1 MFISYA
7 QNFEDVILWRAL
19 KDVPNG
25 TYVDVGANDPDV
37 DSVTKA
43 FYLNGWRG
51 VNIEPVK
58 NYFDMLV
65 SKRENDINVNVA
77 ASSVSGQITL
87 YEIEDTG
94 LSTSVAEIAERHT
107 AELGIVCVERTA
119 MARTLTEI
127 VLDASIDEIH
137 FLKIDV
143 EGHEKDVLLGLDLN
157 KIRPWIIL
165 VEATA
170 PATQLETYGEWEYL
184 ILSAGYIFAYYDGLN
199 RFYVAEEHSD
209 RLNLIATPPNV
220 FDGFI
225 RSREAQLLDEL
236 SYFKGLYRDCC
247 DELEGCRNQLKLE
260 KQNGARLE
268 SLIESYES
276 SMSWFITRPL
286 RRFNPFWA
294 LRASIGKG
302 ALLINRYEPI
312 GRPVKGLLKKYPVL
326 WAAAKRYLLFATD
339 SVGVAASTDQYAQL
353 SFDGIC
359 MQFALGPL
367 SDRRGIGRVSKA
379 LFDSLSAMQTA
390 PQEFQE
396 TVFFYSSIHWCPTTL
411 PLKSIVYIH
420 DVIPLLY
427 PELYPV
433 EILRDWNYHYSKV
446 ASQASIVVTISESS
460 AADIVRLLNVPTDKV
475 IVVPNGVSVLP
486 TASNIAPPSDK
497 YFVYVGSYDVHKNL
511 QVVLN
516 ALTSPRLTDVHL
528 ALIGDN
534 HKALAVAKSLNIDSR
549 IHCYGRLEDADM
561 GRLIQNSIGL
571 VFPSLYEGFGL
582 PPLEAAKLGRPSI
595 CSRRPAMTEFLEG
608 AALFADAEDIDEW
621 TDRLVQLAED
631 EDLAVDVG
639 QAAKRKADSMTW
651 NKSAE
656 LLLHALRTIVK

>member
-1 MFISYA
+1 MFVSYA

-19 KDVPNG
+19 KDVTNG

-43 FYLNGWRG
+43 FYLSGWRG

-58 NYFDMLV
+58 KYFDVLV
-65 SKRENDINVNVA
+65 SRRKNDINVNVA
-77 ASSVSGQITL
+77 ASSVSGEITL

-94 LSTSVAEIAERHT
+94 LSTNIAEIAERHI
-107 AELGIVCVERTA
+107 AELGVACVERTIK
-119 MARTLTEI
+119 ARTLTEI
-127 VLDASIDEIH
+127 VLDANIDEIH
-137 FLKIDV
+137 FLKVDV
-143 EGHEKDVLLGLDLN
+143 EGHEKDVLLGFDLD

-170 PATQLETYGEWEYL
+170 PTTQLETYGEWEYL
-184 ILSAGYIFAYYDGLN
+184 ILSAGYTFAYYDGLN

-209 RLNLIATPPNV
+209 RLKLVATPPNV
-220 FDGFI
+220 FDGFV
-225 RSREAQLLDEL
+225 RSREVQLFDEL
-236 SYFKGLYRDCC
+236 SHVKELYQDCYNELQVCRDQ
-247 DELEGCRNQLKLE
+247 LELE
-260 KQNGARLE
+260 KQKNLRLE

-276 SMSWFITRPL
+276 SLSWFITSPL
-286 RRFNPFWA
+286 RRFNPLWA
-294 LRASIGKG
+294 LRGSIAKG

-312 GRPVKGLLKKYPVL
+312 GRPAKDFLKKYPVL
-326 WAAAKRYLLFATD
+326 WSAAKKYLLFAPD
-339 SVGVAASTDQYAQL
+339 LVRVAGSTDQYVRL

-359 MQFALGPL
+359 IQFALGPL

-379 LFDSLSAMQTA
+379 LFDSLSAIQTA
-390 PQEFQE
+390 RQEFQE
-396 TVFFYSSIHWCPTTL
+396 NVFFYSSIHWCPTTL
-411 PLKSIVYIH
+411 PPKSIVYIH
-420 DVIPLLY
+420 DVIPLLF

-433 EILRDWNYHYSKV
+433 EILRDWNNHYRKV

-460 AADIVRLLNVPTDKV
+460 AADIVRLLNVPRDKV
-475 IVVPNGVSVLP
+475 LVVPNGVSELP
-486 TASNIAPPSDK
+486 TVSDIAPPSDK

-511 QVVLN
+511 QVVLK

-528 ALIGDN
+528 AMIGDN
-534 HKALAVAKSLNIDSR
+534 HKALSVAKSLDIDNR
-549 IHCYGRLEDADM
+549 VHCYGRLEDADM

-631 EDLAVDVG
+631 EDLAVNVG

-656 LLLHALRTIVK
+656 LLLDALRTIVK